1 MWNINNMKIENVLSL
16 FDGMSGA
23 QQALNRAGICF
34 ENYYSC
40 EIDKFCNQV
49 VSANFPKTVQLGDVT
64 KVTSENLPKID
75 LLVCGSP
82 CQGFS
87 FAGKMLNFSD
97 PRSALFFEAV
107 RILNECRVKN
117 PNILFLFENV
127 RMKLEYELV
136 FTKYLGVEPILINSA
151 LLSAQNRNRLYWTNI
166 AAIPSN
172 LFGDLKTQIKQP
184 KDKGLFLKDILEIEV
199 DKKYYLSE
207 RMLSVFDKRKGTTYD
222 TFNPVAKDSESKSRT
237 INARMGKMGTGDNYV
252 KIDKNENPKENQDK
266 ASCFTAG
273 GNSGGNHSD
282 MDLVCV
288 RLVNRPL
295 DENWI
300 RKDGIGLKN
309 TPVIEFN
316 DNNKSNCI
324 TLQEKDNYIIQ
335 RPRGFNTGGTFSEK
349 SPPITCNS
357 WEQNNT
363 LAIRRLT
370 PREVCRLQTVDY
382 DSIFVHNC
390 KQIVSD
396 TQVYKMNGN
405 GFTIDVISY
414 IFSHILINTKWQI

>member
-1 MWNINNMKIENVLSL
+1 MKIENVLSL

-23 QQALNRAGICF
+23 QQALIRAGIKF
-34 ENYYSC
+34 EYYAC

-49 VSANFPKTVQLGDVT
+49 VNINFPKTVQLGDVT
-64 KVTSENLPKID
+64 KVKGENLPKID

-87 FAGKMLNFSD
+87 FAGKMLNFND

-107 RILNECRVKN
+107 RILNECRKKN
-117 PNILFLFENV
+117 PNMLFLFENV

-136 FTKYLGVEPILINSA
+136 FTKYLGVEPIVINSA
-151 LLSAQNRNRLYWTNI
+151 LLSAQNRIRLYWTNI
-166 AAIPSN
+166 AAVPSN
-172 LFGDLKTQIKQP
+172 LFGDLKTTIRQP
-184 KDKGLFLKDILEIEV
+184 KDKGLFLRDILEAEV

-207 RMLSVFDKRKGTTYD
+207 KMIKGFERHKLRHAEKGNGFAFSPKNPNKKAGAISVLAGSRQTYN
-222 TFNPVAKDSESKSRT
+222 F
-237 INARMGKMGTGDNYV
+237 V
-252 KIDKNENPKENQDK
+252 KIDKTGNPKKNQDK

-282 MDLVCV
+282 MDL
-288 RLVNRPL
+288 
-295 DENWI
+295 I
-300 RKDGIGLKN
+300 
-309 TPVIEFN
+309 
-316 DNNKSNCI
+316 
-324 TLQEKDNYIIQ
+324 YQ
-335 RPRGFNTGGTFSEK
+335 RPRGFNVGNTFAEK
-349 SPPITCNS
+349 SPSITSNS

-382 DSIFVHNC
+382 DSIFVHNR

-396 TQVYKMNGN
+396 TQIYKMCGN

-414 IFSHILINTKWQI
+414 IFSYLKLTQ

>member
-1 MWNINNMKIENVLSL
+1 L
-16 FDGMSGA
+16 FDGMSGC
-23 QQALNRAGICF
+23 QQALNRAGIDF

-49 VSANFPKTVQLGDVT
+49 VSANFPKTVQMGDVT
-64 KVTSENLPKID
+64 KVTGENLPKID

-166 AAIPSN
+166 ASVPSN

-184 KDKGLFLKDILEIEV
+184 KDKGIFLRDILEDEV
-199 DKKYYLSE
+199 DEKYYLS
-207 RMLSVFDKRKGTTYD
+207 DKMIKGLLTHTDKHKEKGNGFSFTT
-222 TFNPVAKDSESKSRT
+222 
-237 INARMGKMGTGDNYV
+237 
-252 KIDKNENPKENQDK
+252 KNENDK
-266 ASCFTAG
+266 AFSVTTKPGQRATDNFIEKRVIQINPCKK
-273 GNSGGNHSD
+273 SGGKQPQQQD
-282 MDLVCV
+282 
-288 RLVNRPL
+288 RIY
-295 DENWI
+295 DEN
-300 RKDGIGLKN
+300 GISPALMAQLSSG
-309 TPVIEFN
+309 
-316 DNNKSNCI
+316 SNYVQ
-324 TLQEKDNYIIQ
+324 TSSN
-335 RPRGFNTGGTFSEK
+335 
-349 SPPITCNS
+349 
-357 WEQNNT
+357 
-363 LAIRRLT
+363 IRRLT
-370 PREVCRLQTVDY
+370 PREVCRLQCVDY
-382 DSIFVHNC
+382 DSIFVHNGV
-390 KQIVSD
+390 QIVSD

-405 GFTIDVISY
+405 GFTVDVIAY
-414 IFSHILINTKWQI
+414 ILNHITFSQAK